1 MKCRKYEKSKSLCIL
16 PEVEKET
23 SLSILVD
30 DYGFC
35 FCFPGKSG
43 KNSPYSLPD
52 FPMHLILGNKVE
64 TFGPIYDICETQRVS
79 LEIFMYVVGTK
90 NQES

>member
-1 MKCRKYEKSKSLCIL
+1 MRKVKVCVSL

-23 SLSILVD
+23 SLPILVD

-52 FPMHLILGNKVE
+52 FPMHLILGNNVE

-90 NQES
+90 KQGS